1 MNYQLESANESGQ
14 EVIGHLQDTAQDPS
28 PVVQKVDGINSQ
40 WDQLQA
46 RLRELRNLVKDK
58 VSPERIRFFF
68 HYFLTH
74 LRGVFRLVLW
84 LAFLPESVPY
94 RLCRG
99 HAVCVTLV
107 CHVCRL
113 FVELISYESW
123 FR

>member
-58 VSPERIRFFF
+58 VSSERIRFSFIIF
-68 HYFLTH
+68 
-74 LRGVFRLVLW
+74 
-84 LAFLPESVPY
+84 
-94 RLCRG
+94 
-99 HAVCVTLV
+99 
-107 CHVCRL
+107 
-113 FVELISYESW
+113 
-123 FR
+123 